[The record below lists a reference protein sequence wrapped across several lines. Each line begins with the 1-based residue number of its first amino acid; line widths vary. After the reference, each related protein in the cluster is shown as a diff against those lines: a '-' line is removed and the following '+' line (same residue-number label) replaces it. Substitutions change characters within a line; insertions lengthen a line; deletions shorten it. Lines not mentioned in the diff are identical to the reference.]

1 MVGVRDGKPEPRPGT
16 PRRRKGH
23 HVSTALV
30 RTDPHTLR
38 HLRPED
44 YRFVA
49 AFDNEPERDCD
60 YYLDDPDRHSLA
72 MDIAAQIGNAP
83 QIAEHWRARLAAEAM
98 PDGHWNRSGGGRCDH
113 CGARP
118 RYVAVLRHLP
128 TGQLLPVGETCLDN
142 RFGDDAVEHLD
153 RLRGQAVAR
162 RERVSWRMQR
172 TAWLSA
178 DPRHVE
184 AITYLHAR
192 VKAADLPVS
201 RFADSVASFWDRPS
215 TTHLTPRQVEALLE
229 MRDREAAAVPSRPTA
244 KPRRDASAS
253 AAPSWRSA
261 STTATWADASSS

>member
-1 MVGVRDGKPEPRPGT
+1 M
-16 PRRRKGH
+16 
-23 HVSTALV
+23 STALV